1 MTHRGIVSLTEIRRV
16 AEVVTVTQTDDHYL
30 SDYTPYVRVKFTGR
44 ITPEDLRIIQAEKGQ
59 VILDIECCCPSSGC
73 PGDPGE
79 LGSADDPH
87 AVTYVSMTPI
97 DQAYERR
104 MTTAWV
110 DFLRDK
116 ITK

>member
-1 MTHRGIVSLTEIRRV
+1 MTHRGIVSLTEIKRV
-16 AEVVTVTQTDDHYL
+16 SEVVTVTQTDDHYL

-44 ITPEDLRIIQAEKGQ
+44 ITPEDLKIIQAEKGQ
-59 VILDIECCCPSSGC
+59 VLLDIECCCPPGGC
-73 PGDPGE
+73 PGDVGE
-79 LGSADDPH
+79 LGSADDPKV
-87 AVTYVSMTPI
+87 ATYVSMTPI
-97 DQAYERR
+97 DQAYEKR